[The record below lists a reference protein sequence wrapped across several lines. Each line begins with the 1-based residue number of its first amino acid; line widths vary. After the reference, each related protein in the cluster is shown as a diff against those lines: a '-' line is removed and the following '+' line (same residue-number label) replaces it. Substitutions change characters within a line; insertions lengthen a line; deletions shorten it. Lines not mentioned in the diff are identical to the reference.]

1 MRLTHTPTR
10 PAQRRPLAFAAPFL
24 ALLLLGLAAGPAVAA
39 SLHVS
44 LDDDDDITFAGDD
57 VLIRTADGEARI
69 SPEGDFFVDGRRVR
83 VAARDRDD
91 LRDYNASMYWLKEQ
105 AIDIG
110 AQGVGLAA
118 VALSE
123 ALVAVFTGDEKRV
136 ERRVE
141 ARAGR
146 LKEDARELCEEM
158 RQLQHLQNR
167 LASRVA
173 AFRPYAVI
181 EIEAD
186 DCQVD
191 D

>member
-1 MRLTHTPTR
+1 MHPTPTR
-10 PAQRRPLAFAAPFL
+10 PAPRRPFRFAAPLL
-24 ALLLLGLAAGPAVAA
+24 ALLLLGLAAGPAAAA
-39 SLHVS
+39 SLHFS
-44 LDDDDDITFAGDD
+44 LDDDNDISFAGDD
-57 VLIRTADGEARI
+57 VLIRTSDGEARI
-69 SPEGDFFVDGRRVR
+69 SPDGELFVDGRRVR
-83 VAARDRDD
+83 VAARDRND
-91 LRDYNASMYWLKEQ
+91 LRDYNDSIYWLKER

-158 RQLQHLQNR
+158 RQLQSLQDR

>member
-1 MRLTHTPTR
+1 MRPTPTR
-10 PAQRRPLAFAAPFL
+10 TRPAPRRLPPFAAPLL
-24 ALLLLGLAAGPAVAA
+24 ALLLLGLAAGPAGAA

-44 LDDDDDITFAGDD
+44 LDDSNDITFAGGD
-57 VLIRTADGEARI
+57 VLIRTDGGEARI
-69 SPEGDFFVDGRRVR
+69 SPDGDLFVDGRRVR
-83 VAARDRDD
+83 VATRDRED
-91 LRDYNASMYWLKEQ
+91 LRSYNASMYWLKER

-123 ALVAVFTGDEKRV
+123 ALVAIFTGDEKRV

-141 ARAGR
+141 ARADR
-146 LKEDARELCEEM
+146 LKDDARELCEEI
-158 RQLQHLQNR
+158 RYLESLQHR

-181 EIEAD
+181 EIEAN

-191 D
+191 G